1 MRWLAILL
9 VALAARPAVAAE
21 LIVKDGDTLQIG
33 ATTYKLDG
41 IDAPEYDQTCVDDHA
56 DPWACG
62 VEARDK
68 LVELIGNRDVHCDDL
83 GPSPVYGKWHAGLCR
98 IEGESESLNAQI
110 VRSGYAVNAR
120 PSVKGHFEAEEA
132 SARNQQKGL
141 WRGCFAAPREFRQ
154 HVTDGVLLGVSCRG
168 DKDAE
173 LRAALFPDEPT
184 MPPRCAIKA
193 KFAVRARITGNV
205 GVYQLQGC
213 PSYASLTKPS
223 RWFCSEED
231 AQAAGFRR
239 AYNCRAGMRAR

>member
-1 MRWLAILL
+1 MRLVAILL
-9 VALAARPAVAAE
+9 IALAAGPAVAADAV
-21 LIVKDGDTLQIG
+21 VKDGDTLQIAG
-33 ATTYKLDG
+33 TTFRLDG

-62 VEARDK
+62 VEARDR
-68 LVELIGNRDVHCDDL
+68 LVALIGDRTVTCDDL
-83 GPSPVYGKWHAGLCR
+83 GPSPAFAKWRAGLCR
-98 IEGESESLNAQI
+98 IAGEGESLNALV
-110 VRSGYAVNAR
+110 VRSGYAVSAK
-120 PSVKGHFEAEEA
+120 PSLKGRFEADEA
-132 SARNQQKGL
+132 AARDQQKGL

-154 HVTDGVLLGVSCRG
+154 HVTNGTLLGVSCRG

-173 LRAALFPDEPT
+173 LRTVLFPDEPT
-184 MPPRCAIKA
+184 MPPRCAIKG

-239 AYNCRAGMRAR
+239 AYNCRAGTGPR